1 MTVAE
6 LIAELSQ
13 YDPNDRVAYAYV
25 TYKGRKRRRWRKR
38 HG

>member
-1 MTVAE
+1 MTIAE
-6 LIAELSQ
+6 LIAELSH

-25 TYKGRKRRRWRKR
+25 TYKGRKRKGRKR

>member
-6 LIAELSQ
+6 LIAELAQ
-13 YDPNDRVAYAYV
+13 HDPNDRVAYAYV
-25 TYKGRKRRRWRKR
+25 TYKKRKKRKR